1 MNKKARKAYDKA
13 MDCYEKGKINKSL
26 EICEEALSEGL
37 DNPTVLNFKGLL
49 LYQKGNLNEA
59 ITVWRIN
66 ENLNNNNIAKK
77 YIKDAIADEKR
88 LELYKQGEQA
98 IKQLKVDEA
107 LQLFMRCAESDFNAI
122 KVNTGIAMCYQKKGD
137 LYKAKEYIDKALNI
151 DENATTAKII
161 EKELKEDGVYLDYQ
175 NTSKSLLIGITIL
188 VIFFSIATGGYYII
202 YKFKDIN
209 AGNGIEQT
217 KNNKLVEENGT
228 SSENKASEDQEKIEV
243 ALDNSSKE
251 VTKEEP
257 KDSGMDREKLK
268 SLITSNDLDGVYE
281 QLNGIKKE
289 ALGSEDAELYKQAID
304 LMKNQGVAKFYEDGL
319 GYFNASDYSNARIVL
334 DRAYKYS
341 EGSNLKEHILF
352 YRASNSL
359 KILDDKVTEVQ
370 YEEYYNQ
377 YPKGVYVEEALY
389 ELALLNN
396 SIDKEKSK
404 NYANI
409 LMNNFPD
416 SIYVNDKVMRIA
428 EG

>member
-13 MDCYEKGKINKSL
+13 MDCYEKGKINKAL

-37 DNPTVLNFKGLL
+37 DNPIVLNFKGLL

-66 ENLNNNNIAKK
+66 EDLNNNSIAKN

-88 LELYKQGEQA
+88 LELYKQGEKA

-137 LYKAKEYIDKALNI
+137 LYKAKEYIDKALSI
-151 DENATTAKII
+151 DENATTAKNI
-161 EKELKEDGVYLDYQ
+161 EKELKEDGLYLD
-175 NTSKSLLIGITIL
+175 SKNSSKGLLIIITIL
-188 VIFFSIATGGYYII
+188 VVFFAISAGGYFVI
-202 YKFKDIN
+202 YKFKDVDL
-209 AGNGIEQT
+209 GNRLAD
-217 KNNKLVEENGT
+217 KNNKSLVAEGNA
-228 SSENKASEDQEKIEV
+228 SSEDKEKTEMI
-243 ALDNSSKE
+243 
-251 VTKEEP
+251 KEESKAP
-257 KDSGMDREKLK
+257 SIDREKLK
-268 SLITSNDLDGVYE
+268 ALVTSSDLYGVYE
-281 QLNGIKKE
+281 QLTSIKE
-289 ALGSEDAELYKQAID
+289 ESLSGEDAEVYKQAVD

-319 GYFNASDYSNARIVL
+319 EYFNASDYSNARIVL
-334 DRAYKYS
+334 DKAYKYS
-341 EGSNLKEHILF
+341 EGSSLKEHILF

-359 KILDDKVTEVQ
+359 KILDDKVTAAQ

-409 LMNNFPD
+409 LMDNFSD
-416 SIYVNDKVMRIA
+416 SIYVNDKVMSIA
-428 EG
+428 ES

>member
-1 MNKKARKAYDKA
+1 MNRKARKAYDKA
-13 MDCYEKGKINKSL
+13 MNYYEKGKINKAL

-37 DNPTVLNFKGLL
+37 DNATILNFKGLL

-66 ENLNNNNIAKK
+66 EELNNNAIARN
-77 YIKDAIADEKR
+77 YIKDAMADEKR
-88 LELYKQGEQA
+88 LELYKKGEQA

-107 LQLFMRCAESDFNAI
+107 LQLFIKCAESDFNAI
-122 KVNTGIAMCYQKKGD
+122 KVNTGIAMCYQRKGD

-161 EKELKEDGVYLDYQ
+161 KKELKENGVYLDPK
-175 NTSKSLLIGITIL
+175 NSSRGFLIGITIL
-188 VIFFSIATGGYYII
+188 VIFFAIAAGGYSVI
-202 YKFKDIN
+202 YKFKGMN
-209 AGNGIEQT
+209 LGSGMNQT
-217 KNNKLVEENGT
+217 KNNNVVEENGT
-228 SSENKASEDQEKIEV
+228 SPENKISEEEKTEV
-243 ALDNSSKE
+243 TLEESNKE
-251 VTKEEP
+251 TTKEEP
-257 KDSGMDREKLK
+257 KNPSMDREKLK
-268 SLITSNDLDGVYE
+268 ALINSNDSYGVYE
-281 QLNGIKKE
+281 QLTSIKE
-289 ALGSEDAELYKQAID
+289 ESLSGEDAEVYKQAVD

-319 GYFNASDYSNARIVL
+319 GYFNQGDYSNARIVL
-334 DRAYKYS
+334 EKAYKYS
-341 EGSNLKEHILF
+341 GGSSLKEHILF

-359 KILDDKVTEVQ
+359 KILDDKVTAAQ

-409 LMNNFPD
+409 LMSNFPN
-416 SIYVNDKVMRIA
+416 SIYVNDKVMSIA
-428 EG
+428 ES

>member
-13 MDCYEKGKINKSL
+13 MDCYEKGKINKAL

-37 DNPTVLNFKGLL
+37 DNPIVLNFKGLL

-66 ENLNNNNIAKK
+66 EDLNNNSIAKN

-88 LELYKQGEQA
+88 LELYKQGEKA

-137 LYKAKEYIDKALNI
+137 LYKAKEYIDKALSI
-151 DENATTAKII
+151 DENATTAKNI
-161 EKELKEDGVYLDYQ
+161 EKELKEDGLYLD
-175 NTSKSLLIGITIL
+175 SKNSSKGLLIIITIL
-188 VIFFSIATGGYYII
+188 VVFFAISAGGYFVI
-202 YKFKDIN
+202 YKFKDVDL
-209 AGNGIEQT
+209 GNRLAD
-217 KNNKLVEENGT
+217 KNNKSLVAEGNA
-228 SSENKASEDQEKIEV
+228 SSEDKEKTEMI
-243 ALDNSSKE
+243 
-251 VTKEEP
+251 KEESKVP
-257 KDSGMDREKLK
+257 SIDREKLK
-268 SLITSNDLDGVYE
+268 ALVTSSDLYGVYE
-281 QLNGIKKE
+281 QLTSIKE
-289 ALGSEDAELYKQAID
+289 ESLSGEDAEVYKQAVD

-319 GYFNASDYSNARIVL
+319 EYFNASDYSNARIVL
-334 DRAYKYS
+334 DKAYKYS
-341 EGSNLKEHILF
+341 EGSSLKEHILF

-359 KILDDKVTEVQ
+359 KILDDKVTAAQ

-409 LMNNFPD
+409 LMDNFSD
-416 SIYVNDKVMRIA
+416 SIYVNDKVMSIA
-428 EG
+428 ES